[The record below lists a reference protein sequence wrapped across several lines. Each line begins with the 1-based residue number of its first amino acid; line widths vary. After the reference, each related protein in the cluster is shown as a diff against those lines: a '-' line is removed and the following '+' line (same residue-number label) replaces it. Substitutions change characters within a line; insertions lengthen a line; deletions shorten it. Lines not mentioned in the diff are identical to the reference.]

1 MNKLILHGRPIIY
14 FDVQNKQHRE
24 WFAEFN
30 KTYSWKHCPV
40 RFMVPEVGD
49 LITMI
54 RQQLI
59 EFYVK
64 KEFGNSFTNY
74 VLENDV

>member
-1 MNKLILHGRPIIY
+1 MNKLILHGRPVIY
-14 FDVQNKQHRE
+14 FDVQDKQHRA

-64 KEFGNSFTNY
+64 KEFGNFETTY
-74 VLENDV
+74 VTENEL